1 VTLVKVG
8 RLGRPHGLHG
18 EVALDSCDLT
28 PLELHAVR
36 TFTWRGRAGAERP
49 LTLHTARPAHD
60 RTLVHFTGITSR
72 AQASEL
78 TLGELWVDDGVL
90 PDPGP
95 GVAYAYQLIGLRVV
109 EADGREL
116 GTIADVVTTGAHP
129 IYIVRGDRELLVPVI
144 PDVVR
149 KVDLTARVVT
159 VALPAGLE
167 DL

>member
-1 VTLVKVG
+1 
-8 RLGRPHGLHG
+8 
-18 EVALDSCDLT
+18 
-28 PLELHAVR
+28 
-36 TFTWRGRAGAERP
+36 
-49 LTLHTARPAHD
+49 
-60 RTLVHFTGITSR
+60 
-72 AQASEL
+72 
-78 TLGELWVDDGVL
+78 
-90 PDPGP
+90 
-95 GVAYAYQLIGLRVV
+95 VV